1 MVLGVKRSR
10 PRRGRSGAASAG
22 DKNKKN
28 ACLPG
33 TRRAFES
40 IAVNP
45 PLSLSIV
52 VPLQNEQGNVG
63 ALYQA
68 LIEAL
73 EPMGREFE
81 IILVNDGSTDC
92 TGDLLDAL
100 ALCDAR
106 VQPLH
111 LTRNF
116 GQAAA
121 LSAGFETARGTLI
134 VTLDGDLQNDPA
146 DIPRL
151 LELLET
157 GGYRVV
163 SGWRQQRAERAM
175 SRVLPSLVANWLI
188 ARIVGLPSRDN
199 GCSLKCYRAEVVK
212 GVYLPHGYHRYLPAI
227 LAVRPEE
234 FAQLQ
239 VAHRPRHSG
248 HSHYDITRLFA
259 VLATLPALPGI
270 KGGPAVAL
278 QKVRTLSRVACVV
291 IWAACLA
298 LITRHGGWG
307 LSLGVVGLL
316 LFSLTGSVEAQLNE
330 WVKTQR
336 SRPFQVRPAAASTGP
351 EPQLRASHVEAQVT
365 ASRSGSRL

>member
-1 MVLGVKRSR
+1 MH
-10 PRRGRSGAASAG
+10 P
-22 DKNKKN
+22 
-28 ACLPG
+28 LP
-33 TRRAFES
+33 
-40 IAVNP
+40 
-45 PLSLSIV
+45 SLSIV

-68 LIEAL
+68 LVEAL
-73 EPMGREFE
+73 EPTGREFE
-81 IILVNDGSTDC
+81 IILVNDGSTDR
-92 TGDLLDAL
+92 TGDLVERL
-100 ALCDAR
+100 AGADVR
-106 VQPLH
+106 VKPLH
-111 LTRNF
+111 LARNF

-121 LSAGFETARGTLI
+121 LSAGFEAARGARI

-163 SGWRQQRAERAM
+163 SGWRGQRAERAA
-175 SRVLPSLVANWLI
+175 SRVLPSRAANWLI
-188 ARIVGLPSRDN
+188 ARVAGLPSRDN

-227 LAVRPEE
+227 LGVRPEE

-248 HSHYDITRLFA
+248 HSHYGLARFFA

-270 KGGPAVAL
+270 KGGAAAAL
-278 QKVRTLSRVACVV
+278 HRVRALSRWACWL

-298 LITRHGGWG
+298 LITHRGG
-307 LSLGVVGLL
+307 LGFALGAVGLL
-316 LFSLTGSVEAQLNE
+316 LLSLTGVVEVQLHQ
-330 WVKTQR
+330 WVETQR
-336 SRPFQVRPAAASTGP
+336 SRPFLLRPPTESAGTP
-351 EPQLRASHVEAQVT
+351 PQPRSGEVGLEVT
-365 ASRSGSRL
+365 ASRSGSRP